1 MTTKSK
7 RSTGSTK
14 AIARKASGVTK
25 PSAGRQR
32 ASTRSTGE
40 TPEIHQLKE
49 PRSPMPAQ
57 HQRKPGREAKM
68 TPRPRYTAPFYKGA
82 DKLRRKVALITGGDS
97 GIGRA
102 VAVLFAREG
111 ADVAFTYL
119 PEEESDAK
127 VTQAAIEAEGRRAL
141 RLNGDLTE
149 AEFANTVVETTVKNF
164 EQLDI
169 LVN

>member
-111 ADVAFTYL
+111 ADVAFTHL
-119 PEEESDAK
+119 PEEESDAEE
-127 VTQAAIEAEGRRAL
+127 TLRAIKEEGSTGLSISGDIRDPEFSRRAVRQTL
-141 RLNGDLTE
+141 AKLG
-149 AEFANTVVETTVKNF
+149 K
-164 EQLDI
+164 LDI
-169 LVN
+169 LV